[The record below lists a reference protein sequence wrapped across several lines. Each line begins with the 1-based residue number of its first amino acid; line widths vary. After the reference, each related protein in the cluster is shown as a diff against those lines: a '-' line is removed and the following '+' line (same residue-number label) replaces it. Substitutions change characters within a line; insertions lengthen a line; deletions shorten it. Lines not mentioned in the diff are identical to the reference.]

1 MKDAGMK
8 SARFLVIAIFGLT
21 NLSVLAQQVDAHG
34 DPNVY
39 ANAGTA
45 QGTPGF
51 GDEATSRSWEM
62 SAVTGELQGKLDSK
76 TAKDGDPVVL
86 KTTAKVQTS
95 DGTIIAKGSRL
106 TGHITEVQAHNSER
120 AVAQIGMVFDHVELK
135 NGQSIAVHTLI
146 RTAQP
151 APSVA
156 AMSSMANEDDS
167 MSVTQ
172 GGGGLSGVGQAG
184 GGAGGMSRT
193 GANSGGLGTATNT
206 AGNLGGTGNLGG
218 VAARTPNVNGQTA
231 GGLAAPINPNPEGEV
246 QLAGH
251 GDSNLDRGAHAAP
264 AAQTRP
270 HATGFPGVM
279 LAGTSSNSG
288 LFISSDRHEVEFS
301 SGIQMQ
307 LGIVRDR

>member
-1 MKDAGMK
+1 MKGAGMK
-8 SARFLVIAIFGLT
+8 SASFLVVAIFV
-21 NLSVLAQQVDAHG
+21 SSSVCVLAQQVDAHG
-34 DPNVY
+34 DPNIY

-62 SAVTGELQGKLDSK
+62 SAVTGELQSKLDSK
-76 TAKDGDPVVL
+76 TAKVGDPVVL

-95 DGTIIAKGSRL
+95 DGTILPKGSRL
-106 TGHITEVQAHNSER
+106 VGHITEAQAHNSDR
-120 AVAQIGMVFDHVELK
+120 AVAQIGIVFDHAELK
-135 NGQSIAVHTLI
+135 NGQSIALHTLI

-156 AMSSMANEDDS
+156 AISSMSNNDDM
-167 MSVTQ
+167 MSVTE
-172 GGGGLSGVGQAG
+172 GGGGLSGAGQAG
-184 GGAGGMSRT
+184 GGAGGSGRI
-193 GANSGGLGTATNT
+193 GANSGALGTATNA

-218 VAARTPNVNGQTA
+218 VASRTPSVSGQAA

-251 GDSNLDRGAHAAP
+251 GDTNLDRGAHAAP

-270 HATGFPGVM
+270 RPTGLPGVM

-288 LFISSDRHEVEFS
+288 LFISSDKHEIEFS